1 VSLHKLGWA
10 IPLSVLAITAAAG
23 SSPPA
28 AAFSSAQSCTGVEGY
43 AAAFGG
49 RRTFT
54 LRPAELQAVRATIA
68 SDPAV
73 KSAYTALMAR
83 AEQALKRKPGSVLD
97 KRTLPPSN
105 DRKDYVSLAPYWWPD
120 PATPGGPY
128 VRRDGEV
135 NPERNTDRF
144 DRTALGRMASDAD
157 VLALAYYNR
166 SDKIYADKVAAIVRA
181 WFLDPITAMNPNMN
195 YAQMVP
201 GRSNGRPEGVLDT
214 SAFIAV
220 IDAVGLIAPSG
231 ALSAAEVTALEGW
244 FSRYLDW
251 MLSSP
256 NGKGE
261 GAKTNNH
268 GIWYDAQVTRF
279 ALFARR
285 PDLARK
291 VVADFPKNRI
301 EQQMEPGGALPEE
314 LSRTRSFHYS
324 LYAIEPAYHVADSAA
339 CLGVDLYN
347 WTDGKGR
354 SLRAATNF
362 VAAYRGRA
370 EAWPHKEMKWPA
382 AELDALLLRA
392 DLAWPGVWERKG
404 EGEVVLRYRV
414 TR

>member
-1 VSLHKLGWA
+1 MSLHKLGWA

-73 KSAYTALMAR
+73 RSAYTALMAR

-97 KRTLPPSN
+97 KRTLPPSG
-105 DRKDYVSLAPYWWPD
+105 DRNDYVSLAPYWWPD
-120 PATPGGPY
+120 PANPTGPY
-128 VRRDGEV
+128 VRRDGSF
-135 NPERNTDRF
+135 NPERGTNRF

-157 VLALAYYNR
+157 VLALAYYYR
-166 SDKIYADKVAAIVRA
+166 GERIYADKVAAIVRA
-181 WFLDPITAMNPNMN
+181 WFLDPTTAMNPNMN
-195 YAQMVP
+195 FAQMVP

-220 IDAVGLIAPSG
+220 IDAVGLIAPAG

-256 NGKGE
+256 NGRGE

-291 VVADFPKNRI
+291 VVADFPKKRI
-301 EQQMEPGGALPEE
+301 EKQMEPGGALPEE

-347 WTDGKGR
+347 WTDSKGR
-354 SLRAATNF
+354 SLRAATDF

-370 EAWPHKEMKWPA
+370 EAWRHKEMKWPA

-404 EGEVVLRYRV
+404 EGDVVLRYRV
-414 TR
+414 GD

>member
-1 VSLHKLGWA
+1 MSPHQLGWA

-23 SSPPA
+23 SVPPA
-28 AAFSSAQSCTGVEGY
+28 AAFSSAQTCTGVEGY
-43 AAAFGG
+43 AAAFDG

-54 LRPAELQAVRATIA
+54 LRPGELTAIKAALPTDSRAKAALAELVKRA
-68 SDPAV
+68 D
-73 KSAYTALMAR
+73 
-83 AEQALKRKPGSVLD
+83 EALKRKPGSVLD
-97 KRTLPPSN
+97 KRTIPPSN

-157 VLALAYYNR
+157 LLGLAYYYTADR
-166 SDKIYADKVAAIVRA
+166 RYADKLATIVRA
-181 WFLDPITAMNPNMN
+181 WFLDPASAMNPNMN

-201 GRSNGRPEGVLDT
+201 GRSSGRPEGVLDT
-214 SAFIAV
+214 AGLIGV
-220 IDAVGLIAPSG
+220 IDAVGLAAPAG

-256 NGKGE
+256 NGRGE

-268 GIWYDAQVTRF
+268 GIWYDAQVSRF

-324 LYAIEPAYHVADSAA
+324 LYAIEPAYHVADTAA
-339 CLGVDLYN
+339 CLGVDLYG
-347 WTDGKGR
+347 WSDGKGR
-354 SLRAATNF
+354 SLRAATDF
-362 VAAYRGRA
+362 VAGYRDRA
-370 EAWPHKEMKWPA
+370 AAWPHKEMKWPA

-392 DLAWPGVWERKG
+392 DVAWPGVWERKG

-414 TR
+414 AR

>member
-1 VSLHKLGWA
+1 VSLHQLGWA

-28 AAFSSAQSCTGVEGY
+28 AAFSSAQRCTGVEGY
-43 AAAFGG
+43 AAAFDG

-54 LRPAELQAVRATIA
+54 LRPAELTAIKAALPTDSRAKA
-68 SDPAV
+68 ALAELV
-73 KSAYTALMAR
+73 KRADEALT
-83 AEQALKRKPGSVLD
+83 RKPGSVLD
-97 KRTLPPSN
+97 KRTIPPSN

-120 PATPGGPY
+120 PANPTGPY

-144 DRTALGRMASDAD
+144 DRMALGRMASDAD
-157 VLALAYYNR
+157 LLGLAYYYTGDR
-166 SDKIYADKVAAIVRA
+166 RYADKLAAIVRA
-181 WFLDPITAMNPNMN
+181 WFLDPASAMNPNMN

-201 GRSNGRPEGVLDT
+201 GRSSGRPEGVLDT
-214 SAFIAV
+214 AGLIGV
-220 IDAVGLIAPSG
+220 IDAVGLAAPAG
-231 ALSAAEVTALEGW
+231 ALSAAEITALEGW

-291 VVADFPKNRI
+291 VVAEFPKKRI
-301 EQQMEPGGALPEE
+301 EKQIEPGGALPEE

-339 CLGVDLYN
+339 CLGVDLYS

-354 SLRAATNF
+354 SLRAATEF
-362 VAAYRGRA
+362 VAAYRGRG

-392 DLAWPGVWERKG
+392 DVAWPGVWERRG
-404 EGEVVLRYRV
+404 EGDIALRYRV
-414 TR
+414 R

>member
-28 AAFSSAQSCTGVEGY
+28 AAFSSAQRCTGVEGY

-54 LRPAELQAVRATIA
+54 LRPAELTAIKAALATDRRAKAALATLVRRADEAV
-68 SDPAV
+68 
-73 KSAYTALMAR
+73 AR
-83 AEQALKRKPGSVLD
+83 TPGTVLD
-97 KRTLPPSN
+97 KRMRAPSG
-105 DRKDYVSLAPYWWPD
+105 DPRDYVSLAPYWWPD
-120 PATPGGPY
+120 PANPTGPY

-157 VLALAYYNR
+157 LLGLAYYYTGDR
-166 SDKIYADKVAAIVRA
+166 RYADKLAAIVRA
-181 WFLDPITAMNPNMN
+181 WFLDPASAMNPNMT

-201 GRSNGRPEGVLDT
+201 GRSSGRPEGVLDT
-214 SAFIAV
+214 SAFIAL

-231 ALSAAEVTALEGW
+231 ALSPAEVTAFEGW

-285 PDLARK
+285 LDLAGK
-291 VVADFPKNRI
+291 VVADFPKKRI
-301 EQQMEPGGALPEE
+301 EKQMEPGGALPEE

-404 EGEVVLRYRV
+404 EGELVLRYRV
-414 TR
+414 GD

>member
-1 VSLHKLGWA
+1 MSLHQLGWA

-43 AAAFGG
+43 AAAFDG

-54 LRPAELQAVRATIA
+54 LRPAELTAIKAALATDA
-68 SDPAV
+68 
-73 KSAYTALMAR
+73 KAR
-83 AEQALKRKPGSVLD
+83 AALAALVKRADDALKRKPGSVLD
-97 KRTLPPSN
+97 KGTMPPSN
-105 DRKDYVSLAPYWWPD
+105 DRKDYISLAPYWWPD
-120 PATPGGPY
+120 PANPTGPY

-157 VLALAYYNR
+157 LLGLAYYYTGDR
-166 SDKIYADKVAAIVRA
+166 RYADKLAAIVRA
-181 WFLDPITAMNPNMN
+181 WFLDPASAMNPNMN

-201 GRSNGRPEGVLDT
+201 GRSSGRPEGVLDT
-214 SAFIAV
+214 AGLIGV
-220 IDAVGLIAPSG
+220 IDAVGLAAPAG

-285 PDLARK
+285 PDLARR
-291 VVADFPKNRI
+291 VVADFPKKRI

-339 CLGVDLYN
+339 CLGVDLYS

-354 SLRAATNF
+354 SLRAATDF
-362 VAAYRGRA
+362 VATYRGRA

-392 DLAWPGVWERKG
+392 DLAWPGVWERRG

-414 TR
+414 N